1 VTAGIDWVIGQ
12 ASAGGQW
19 IINMSLGSN
28 SPSDGEERAVERAL
42 AANIVVVASAGNRT
56 PWVKYPA
63 HYPGVIAVG
72 AVDDAGNRADFSSR
86 GFGLSIMAP
95 GAAIL
100 STMPGGRI
108 YSADVRPPDAVLEG
122 WGLIGSPLGVV
133 QGKLVAAGFGRP
145 EEIPAEVAG
154 NIALLQRGWIP
165 FREKARNAKDAGASA
180 VVIWNNEAAEGE
192 ETWTMK
198 PLPGEDP
205 FWDTYEFPLTI
216 GVQQDE
222 GFRLLAEKNVVE
234 VGFRDDPYGKLNG
247 TSMAAPHVTGIVA
260 LMRALAPNTPVLQI
274 KYILE
279 RTAHDLEKSGWDENT
294 GWGTV
299 DALAAAEYI
308 APERFHVPPATPLP
322 SPRRRAVR

>member
-1 VTAGIDWVIGQ
+1 V
-12 ASAGGQW
+12 
-19 IINMSLGSN
+19 
-28 SPSDGEERAVERAL
+28 P
-42 AANIVVVASAGNRT
+42 
-56 PWVKYPA
+56 
-63 HYPGVIAVG
+63 
-72 AVDDAGNRADFSSR
+72 
-86 GFGLSIMAP
+86 
-95 GAAIL
+95 
-100 STMPGGRI
+100 
-108 YSADVRPPDAVLEG
+108 
-122 WGLIGSPLGVV
+122 
-133 QGKLVAAGFGRP
+133 AGFGRP

-198 PLPGEDP
+198 PLQSDDP

-222 GFRLLAEKNVVE
+222 GFRLLAEKSVVE

-260 LMRALAPNTPVLQI
+260 LMRALAPDMPVLQI

-279 RTAHDLEKSGWDENT
+279 RTAHDLEKTGWDENT

-308 APERFHVPPATPLP
+308 APDRFHVPPATPLP